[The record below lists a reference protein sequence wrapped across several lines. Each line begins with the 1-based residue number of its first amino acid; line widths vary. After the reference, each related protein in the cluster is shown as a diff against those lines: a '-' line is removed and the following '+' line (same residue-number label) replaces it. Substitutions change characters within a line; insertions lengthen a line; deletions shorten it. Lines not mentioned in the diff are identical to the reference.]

1 MFTRYRTQAF
11 ILKRM
16 NQGEA
21 DQLLTVYTKDFGK
34 LKVLGKAI
42 RKISSKLRPAAD
54 FFYLSEIEFIQAKAN
69 KTLTD
74 AILMD
79 KFENL
84 RKDLPKLSLA
94 RRISGIFDRLIK
106 GQEPDEKLWRL
117 LKETFEK
124 LNGRL
129 SVGGRQL
136 LYYYFLWNFLSFLGY
151 QPELYHCSFCQKKMR
166 PENIYFSLR
175 KGGLVCSQCRDKTDS
190 DNLLISANAVKIIRI
205 LLKENVAIVGKLK
218 IESGDFDFLKKIS
231 ARYLVEILK
240 QNE

>member
-1 MFTRYRTQAF
+1 MFTHYRTRAF
-11 ILKRM
+11 ILKRI
-16 NQGEA
+16 NRGEA
-21 DQLLTVYTKDFGK
+21 DQLFTVYTKDFGK
-34 LKVLGKAI
+34 LKVLGRAI
-42 RKISSKLRPAAD
+42 RKISSKLRSATD

-74 AILMD
+74 AILID

-84 RKDLPKLSLA
+84 RKDLSKLALA

-117 LKETFEK
+117 LKEIFDK

-129 SVGGRQL
+129 TVAGRQL

-151 QPELYHCSFCQKKMR
+151 QPELYHCPFCQKKIR
-166 PENIYFSLR
+166 PENIYFSL
-175 KGGLVCSQCRDKTDS
+175 KKSGLVCGQCRDKTDPE
-190 DNLLISANAVKIIRI
+190 NLLISANAVKIIRI
-205 LLKENVAIVGKLK
+205 LLKEDAVIVGQLK

-231 ARYLVEILK
+231 FRYLAEILK